1 MERVVV
7 KTRVKQGYINIFYE
21 HLIDNQ
27 ILRFN
32 HEIPRKHWTF
42 YIKFCDKSVN
52 MLQKIDLKI
61 LSEMNKLQK
70 FNNLQPRLNVMYL

>member
-21 HLIDNQ
+21 HLNDNQ

-32 HEIPRKHWTF
+32 HEFPENIGHFTLNWKNWICLNERAYVVF
-42 YIKFCDKSVN
+42 ISISIFCDKFQYFVTN
-52 MLQKIDLKI
+52 Q
-61 LSEMNKLQK
+61 
-70 FNNLQPRLNVMYL
+70 

>member
-21 HLIDNQ
+21 HLNDNQ

-32 HEIPRKHWTF
+32 HGHFTLNWKNWICLNERAYVVFISISIF
-42 YIKFCDKSVN
+42 FDKFQYFVTN
-52 MLQKIDLKI
+52 Q
-61 LSEMNKLQK
+61 
-70 FNNLQPRLNVMYL
+70 

>member
-1 MERVVV
+1 MERVVG

-21 HLIDNQ
+21 HLNDNQ

-42 YIKFCDKSVN
+42 YIKLEK
-52 MLQKIDLKI
+52 LDLFK
-61 LSEMNKLQK
+61 
-70 FNNLQPRLNVMYL
+70 